1 MTLPPTPGLF
11 FETQKRVRGCS
22 PQAAD
27 VYWIRLTD
35 CKTEIGKGGMGGRAQ
50 DLRAAVGPQQTLW
63 PQPRALPAS
72 APGDPQ
78 APLPQV
84 DAGLEALR
92 AAPGT

>member
-1 MTLPPTPGLF
+1 
-11 FETQKRVRGCS
+11 
-22 PQAAD
+22 
-27 VYWIRLTD
+27 
-35 CKTEIGKGGMGGRAQ
+35 MGGRAQ

-92 AAPGT
+92 TAPGT